1 MIEVPPLQTT
11 IPIQLDAIWLSNAL
25 AVFQELMRIVLE
37 RQDEFVIEFL
47 DDIPIFSETLEDHL
61 RHI

>member
-11 IPIQLDAIWLSNAL
+11 IPIQPDTIWLSNAL

-37 RQDEFVIEFL
+37 GQNEFVIEFL
-47 DDIPIFSETLEDHL
+47 DDILIFSETLEDHL

>member
-37 RQDEFVIEFL
+37 GQDEFVIEFL